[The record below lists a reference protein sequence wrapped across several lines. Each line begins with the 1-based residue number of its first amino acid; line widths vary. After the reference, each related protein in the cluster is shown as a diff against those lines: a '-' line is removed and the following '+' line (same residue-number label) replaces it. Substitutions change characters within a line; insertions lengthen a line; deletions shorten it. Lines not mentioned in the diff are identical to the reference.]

1 MHRIFRVKA
10 YEMEHG
16 PHFDEEMARKAVS
29 KMENEDGSRGP
40 HWSLEETTT
49 LANQHGINL
58 NGRFNRY
65 DWYVALNMIYS
76 DYYKVIVNIA
86 NTNSVRHF
94 VEFAKAWLADKDV
107 DEGKM
112 WYYYVYVMCDK
123 IRIAEME
130 CYEEEMLERR
140 GRNEED
146 DEDEFGKYRMGAYRR
161 GGRGRGMRGGFGRR
175 TEYEYDEY
183 EKMREREREREYEPY
198 SEYGRNRSTRYIRY

>member
-40 HWSLEETTT
+40 HWSLEETTA

-76 DYYKVIVNIA
+76 DFYKVIVNIT
-86 NTNSVRHF
+86 NTNNTVTYGLCPKIWRQLPCEGMILLNVMHTPASTVTDGSLVSIDPTRSASQ
-94 VEFAKAWLADKDV
+94 VSGSTTTTSTGAKALLNGSGDQMV
-107 DEGKM
+107 TE
-112 WYYYVYVMCDK
+112 
-123 IRIAEME
+123 
-130 CYEEEMLERR
+130 
-140 GRNEED
+140 NE
-146 DEDEFGKYRMGAYRR
+146 
-161 GGRGRGMRGGFGRR
+161 
-175 TEYEYDEY
+175 
-183 EKMREREREREYEPY
+183 
-198 SEYGRNRSTRYIRY
+198 